1 MEWRTSRD
9 RRTSY
14 TISGMVDDAGDNE
27 ATAAQVLALGN
38 GEKEMES
45 IAPGWLWP
53 LPWRAAWESPLS
65 TDLGRAADG
74 GDSVLFRD
82 WEAAAALIGANG
94 HLNNHSS
101 AFYNTATAQ
110 TFLRTTTWTL
120 LSNRNMQGHCN
131 TKYYCNNGYHWK
143 DQPSSHQHSRDKG
156 EPGLTNYTEGKN
168 RNEIGKL
175 HDIVN
180 DGGINQN
187 ISPGRPLIHLG
198 CAARCSHLI
207 EMH

>member
-1 MEWRTSRD
+1 MGGKRWRVLHQGDCGRCRGVLREDLHYLLIWGEQQMEGT
-9 RRTSY
+9 
-14 TISGMVDDAGDNE
+14 VDSCIV
-27 ATAAQVLALGN
+27 QC
-38 GEKEMES
+38 
-45 IAPGWLWP
+45 
-53 LPWRAAWESPLS
+53 
-65 TDLGRAADG
+65 
-74 GDSVLFRD
+74 RD

-110 TFLRTTTWTL
+110 TFLPTTTWTL

-143 DQPSSHQHSRDKG
+143 DQPSSHQHSRDK
-156 EPGLTNYTEGKN
+156 PGLTNYTEGKN

-198 CAARCSHLI
+198 CGARCSHLI